1 MFLVRLFCASLLV
14 APGGGQ
20 LPLSPPSYATA
31 LSSSSSAAATVNEQ
45 RAPAENSDEKKNN
58 DVDCSGGERR
68 ALSCY
73 ASSVVDHFKVL
84 RLIDATA

>member
-1 MFLVRLFCASLLV
+1 MS
-14 APGGGQ
+14 
-20 LPLSPPSYATA
+20 
-31 LSSSSSAAATVNEQ
+31 NEHPQ
-45 RAPAENSDEKKNN
+45 KTPTRKKNN